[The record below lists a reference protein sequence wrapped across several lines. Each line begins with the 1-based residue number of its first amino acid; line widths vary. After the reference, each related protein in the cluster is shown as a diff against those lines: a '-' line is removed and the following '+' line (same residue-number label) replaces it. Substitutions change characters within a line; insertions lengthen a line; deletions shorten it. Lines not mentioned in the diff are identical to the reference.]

1 MRLVFLLLAL
11 CLSAAA
17 PDAQRRLS
25 GHAGVVFASFGDAG
39 DLDQSPYIAPTA
51 GLAIRFPVLPVLD
64 AEFDLSVLPRG
75 ATSTNEEGFEN
86 RLRFSYFDLS
96 LLARAHLQTRGRIH
110 VAAFAGP
117 TASLLLQEALENEVG
132 QVQTDLELS
141 KGTHLA
147 GTLGA
152 LAGYRDASLE
162 VRYVRGFS
170 TFATDDA
177 LAAEIVSRPYIHQA
191 LVISLG
197 LRL

>member
-1 MRLVFLLLAL
+1 MRLVFLLLVL

-25 GHAGVVFASFGDAG
+25 GRAGVVFASFGDAG

-51 GLAIRFPVLPVLD
+51 GLAIRFPLLPVLD

-75 ATSTNEEGFEN
+75 ATSTSEEGREE

-96 LLARAHLQTRGRIH
+96 LLARAHVQTRSRAHI
-110 VAAFAGP
+110 AAFAGP
-117 TASLLLQEALENEVG
+117 TVSVLLQEAFEDEIG
-132 QVQTDLELS
+132 QVQITELS

-152 LAGYRDASLE
+152 LAGYRDVSVE
-162 VRYVRGFS
+162 VRYVRGLS
-170 TFATDDA
+170 TFVTDEV
-177 LAAEIVSRPYIHQA
+177 LAAEIVSRPYVHQA